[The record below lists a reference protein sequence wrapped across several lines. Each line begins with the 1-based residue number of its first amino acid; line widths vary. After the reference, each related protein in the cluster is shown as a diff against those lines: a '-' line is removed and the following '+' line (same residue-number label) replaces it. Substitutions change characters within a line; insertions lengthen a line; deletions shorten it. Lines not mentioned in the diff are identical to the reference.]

1 MFNNKNNSYSD
12 RKKANID
19 IFYETMSLIKKDNG
33 IAQNTLNSIKGQKV
47 FLENDLVDISKN
59 NGYNTQVI
67 VSKEKTLEASKK
79 YNGKVAILNFASS
92 TNPGGGVT
100 KGSSAQEECICR
112 CTNLYPCLEKAI
124 QEFYVPHRSM
134 NNPLY
139 NDDIIYTPN
148 ICVLRDDNNEDVLLR
163 NNEQYKVDVITCAAP
178 NLRAKPSNYMN
189 PNAGN
194 KPASITNDELFEL
207 LKKRIS
213 RIFEVAIKN
222 EVDVLIL
229 GAFGCG
235 AFCNPPHIVAKA
247 FKYCIEKYNG
257 YFKNIEFA
265 IYCPPGKEENFN
277 AFYKI
282 FI

>member
-1 MFNNKNNSYSD
+1 MFNNKNNLYND
-12 RKKANID
+12 RKKVNID
-19 IFYETMSLIKKDNG
+19 IFYKTMSLFKKDNVLS
-33 IAQNTLNSIKGQKV
+33 NDTSNSIKTQKV
-47 FLENDLVDISKN
+47 FLENDLIDAPKN
-59 NGYNTQVI
+59 NGYNTQVV
-67 VSKEKTLEASKK
+67 VSKKKTLEAAKK
-79 YNGKVAILNFASS
+79 YNGKVAVLNFASS

-124 QEFYVPHRSM
+124 KDFYVPHREI

-148 ICVLRDDNNEDVLLR
+148 IWVVRDDNNEAILLKKEER
-163 NNEQYKVDVITCAAP
+163 FQVDVITCAAP
-178 NLRAKPSNYMN
+178 NLRSKPSNYMN

-194 KPASITNDELFEL
+194 KPASITNNELLEL

-213 RIFEVAIKN
+213 RVFEVAIKN
-222 EVDVLIL
+222 EVEVLIL

-235 AFCNPPHIVAKA
+235 AFCNPPYIVAKA
-247 FKYCIEKYNG
+247 FKHCVEKYNG

-265 IYCPPGKEENFN
+265 VYCPPSKEENYKT
-277 AFYKI
+277 FYKI
-282 FI
+282 FR